1 VRYRYDKTK
10 NKRQTTIEL
19 IVDEQDWTQGH
30 NIRPDQVVPIKIGFG
45 EMDLRD
51 TVKQSGAYRDKNRKV
66 WLLSLKQVYSLSLE
80 KRIIDGLEFQDMQ
93 FLINISI
100 YLMHTYINYKSITIN
115 NWHIQLC
122 HLLVVM
128 PMKSYESY

>member
-1 VRYRYDKTK
+1 
-10 NKRQTTIEL
+10 
-19 IVDEQDWTQGH
+19 
-30 NIRPDQVVPIKIGFG
+30 
-45 EMDLRD
+45 MDLRD

>member
-1 VRYRYDKTK
+1 MRYRYDKTK